1 VGRVEL
7 SPIQASSYIMAKGFN
22 IEVSDRAIN
31 NILKKYKTL
40 VNDAAVE
47 IDMELAAH
55 GEDMARS
62 AKNLAPG
69 DNDEI
74 NSTKG
79 RLKGSIS
86 LAKKEF
92 MSYELVAEVNYAA
105 YHEFGTGANYEVP
118 EYKEWEEIAE
128 KFKGK
133 GLRQVNIMPRPF
145 MRPSILAYWPK
156 FKTRVIEVLKMYK

>member
-1 VGRVEL
+1 
-7 SPIQASSYIMAKGFN
+7 MAKGFN

-62 AKNLAPG
+62 AKNLAPV
-69 DNDEI
+69 D
-74 NSTKG
+74 TG
-79 RLKGSIS
+79 RLRASIS
-86 LAKKEF
+86 LKKDQF
-92 MSYELVAEVNYAA
+92 MSYQLVAQTKYAA
-105 YHEFGTGANYEVP
+105 YHEFGTGTLYEAP
-118 EYKEWEEIAE
+118 EYPEWEDLAS

-133 GLRQVNIMPRPF
+133 GIRPVNIPARPF

-156 FKTRVIEVLKMYK
+156 FKTRVIEVLKMYNERRIK